1 MKFALLLVLTVATV
15 LIYHTAEGKPRGK
28 SHDKD
33 SNEKQSS
40 DDAEKQSPNTFDFS
54 KKNGHSHHHHLG
66 SGSKRTLEKD
76 EAIQNKDLP
85 KNGAR
90 N

>member
-33 SNEKQSS
+33 SKEKQSS
-40 DDAEKQSPNTFDFS
+40 DDAEKQSPNSFDFS
-54 KKNGHSHHHHLG
+54 KKNGHSHHHHLD

-85 KNGAR
+85 KNEAR